1 MKQYS
6 SILFDLDDTLIDN
19 DESMKHAIFEIY
31 DRLGIPCNEETFS
44 YWKKYDIDYW
54 TNWENGLIEIPDWAS
69 SQHMRID
76 YLRSYRFA
84 SFFRDFNIT
93 YEEAEK
99 MNRLYSNLLAKNVV
113 PIDGAIDLVEN
124 LSSRYE
130 LIISTN
136 GDKQAAFA
144 KLKAINIYSHF
155 NMIIASGECGFSK
168 PMPGFYHYTISRMKN
183 KDRYKMLIIGDSL
196 KTDVLG
202 GVINGIDT
210 CWFNPLKKENTSG
223 LEPTYEIH
231 YLRQLKKK
239 L

>member
-31 DRLGIPCNEETFS
+31 DRFGIPCNEETFS

-84 SFFRDFNIT
+84 SFFKDFNIS

-113 PIDGAIDLVEN
+113 PIDGAIDLIEN

-144 KLKAINIYSHF
+144 KLKAINLYSYF

-210 CWFNPLKKENTSG
+210 CWFNPLKKENSSG